1 MENKIWYKSTSL
13 QGNIVVVLGMLVK
26 WLGLP
31 VLTDEVTA
39 GVSAVFVLIG
49 VGYAIYG
56 RIKTK
61 GEPIGWAVK

>member
-1 MENKIWYKSTSL
+1 MWYQSKSL
-13 QGNIVVVLGMLVK
+13 QGNIIVVLGMTVK

-39 GVSAVFVLIG
+39 LVSAVFVLIG

-61 GEPIGWAVK
+61 GETIGWAK